1 MAYRSVEALTM
12 GDVRVQDLGAATL
25 PSKLSD
31 VNPELRDLALGERFV
46 VAGHHCAVLGELE
59 GGSSAPAHPQV
70 LPPAAHRRLM
80 RPGHHARA
88 EAWLLIASL

>member
-1 MAYRSVEALTM
+1 M
-12 GDVRVQDLGAATL
+12 GDVHVQDTGAATL

-31 VNPELRDLALGERFV
+31 MNPELRDLALGERFV

-59 GGSSAPAHPQV
+59 EGSSAPAHSQL
-70 LPPAAHRRLM
+70 LPPAAHSRLM

-88 EAWLLIASL
+88 EVWVLIDSL